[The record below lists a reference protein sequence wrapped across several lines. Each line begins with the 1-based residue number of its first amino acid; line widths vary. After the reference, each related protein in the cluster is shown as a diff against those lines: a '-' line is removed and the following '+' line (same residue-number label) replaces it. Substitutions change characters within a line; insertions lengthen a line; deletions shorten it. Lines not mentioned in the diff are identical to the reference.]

1 MGGTYRGGMRTRF
14 IVYDECLG
22 KRGRRAFLAAG
33 DRRQF
38 DIQLG
43 AMRDMTSTQIIA
55 SSLGLPGSSILHPK
69 ATNA

>member
-55 SSLGLPGSSILHPK
+55 SPL
-69 ATNA
+69 